1 MSSIVRRQEV
11 SARFSLLLVSSFHQN
26 SMRLLL
32 RIAFFNVDV
41 ILRAS
46 LSLRTRTLSYVNVPF
61 SSHSDL
67 HPTISHTADVK
78 ITESCIRLFAN
89 SSVLGRR
96 IFYFWILAFESSRL
110 IPRYSCFGVSS
121 FFCLQHYTP
130 IEYAV
135 CLRTALGF
143 VQICLRV

>member
-67 HPTISHTADVK
+67 HLTISHAADVK
-78 ITESCIRLFAN
+78 IMESCIRLSAI

-96 IFYFWILAFESSRL
+96 FFIF
-110 IPRYSCFGVSS
+110 
-121 FFCLQHYTP
+121 
-130 IEYAV
+130 
-135 CLRTALGF
+135 GF
-143 VQICLRV
+143 